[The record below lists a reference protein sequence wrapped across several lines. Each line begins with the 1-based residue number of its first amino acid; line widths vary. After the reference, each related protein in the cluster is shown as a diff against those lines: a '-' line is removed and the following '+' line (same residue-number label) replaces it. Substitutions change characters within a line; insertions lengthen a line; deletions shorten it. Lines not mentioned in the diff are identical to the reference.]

1 MYPNAVAGAQPK
13 PGPCAVVD
21 VGGDGPAAHRAC
33 GKRSRG
39 VPHTRTV
46 GSGRGGDR
54 PASQL
59 AVSGRSSRG
68 PFGNGDAKGSL
79 RPPPQ
84 CARSRGQPMEAF
96 KPSLAGQAKSS
107 QAEPSAPWAAAGAH
121 TCAAH
126 AGRGTPAI
134 AERMKQT
141 PGRRRAPRHAP
152 QARGDPHR
160 PPMAPA
166 SPGRAHTAATLR
178 AVKSSQVKWCSKTPG
193 VLVFINTGGHAMR
206 RIVPSRDIQHG
217 PCAQGSA
224 SAGTCARGVRARA
237 PLSARAAYGRA
248 RLSPRA
254 GPNRMA
260 E

>member
-1 MYPNAVAGAQPK
+1 
-13 PGPCAVVD
+13 
-21 VGGDGPAAHRAC
+21 
-33 GKRSRG
+33 
-39 VPHTRTV
+39 
-46 GSGRGGDR
+46 
-54 PASQL
+54 
-59 AVSGRSSRG
+59 
-68 PFGNGDAKGSL
+68 
-79 RPPPQ
+79 
-84 CARSRGQPMEAF
+84 
-96 KPSLAGQAKSS
+96 
-107 QAEPSAPWAAAGAH
+107 
-121 TCAAH
+121 
-126 AGRGTPAI
+126 
-134 AERMKQT
+134 MKQT

-237 PLSARAAYGRA
+237 PLSSGKVFFERAVSPTTDTTRQSTGLTATQISTVLGLCSDEYLPPRGYAEGTPRRPTARGGSGTRCAHTHDSRAAPLPCHTCAVRSW
-248 RLSPRA
+248 R
-254 GPNRMA
+254 NRSRGGWA
-260 E
+260 IS